1 MNRLSTGIC
10 VGLVLGLGC
19 ASSAFAG
26 YQVENPLGFYFGAGL
41 GASNVRGD
49 NDPYFG
55 YPGYYNGYEAAWKVM
70 AGIRPIPP
78 IGAEIEYIDFGNS
91 NNNGN
96 GYYNYNYY
104 YGQSDHPT
112 AGAAFAFGYLPIPL
126 PFLDIYA
133 KAGVARLHSEINGYE
148 TLTCNPNAGVA
159 CAANGTYYRTNQ
171 WNTDFAYGAGVQA
184 KFAPGL
190 AVRAEYER
198 ISQTG
203 GDPAAVTVGVTW
215 AF

>member
-1 MNRLSTGIC
+1 MNRVSAGIC
-10 VGLVLGLGC
+10 SALVLGLGC

-26 YQVENPLGFYFGAGL
+26 YQVENPVGFYFGG
-41 GASNVRGD
+41 GVGGSNVRGD
-49 NDPYFG
+49 NDPYWG
-55 YPGYYNGYEAAWKVM
+55 YPGDYNGYETAWKVM

-78 IGAEIEYIDFGNS
+78 LGAEIEYIDFGNP
-91 NNNGN
+91 NNGN

-112 AGAAFAFGYLPIPL
+112 AGAAFAVGYLPIPV
-126 PFLDIYA
+126 PFLDVYG
-133 KAGVARLHSEINGYE
+133 KAGVARLHSEVSGYE
-148 TLTCNPNAGVA
+148 TPNCTPNAV
-159 CAANGTYYRTNQ
+159 CPANGAFYRNDQ
-171 WNTDFAYGAGVQA
+171 WNTDFAWGAGVQA
-184 KFAPGL
+184 KFYPGL

-215 AF
+215 TF

>member
-10 VGLVLGLGC
+10 AGLVLGLGC

-26 YQVENPLGFYFGAGL
+26 YQVENPLGFYFGAGV
-41 GASNVRGD
+41 GGSNVRGD

-96 GYYNYNYY
+96 GYYSTNYY

-112 AGAAFAFGYLPIPL
+112 AGAAFALGYLPIPL
-126 PFLDIYA
+126 PFLDIYG

-148 TLTCNPNAGVA
+148 TANCNPSVT
-159 CAANGTYYRTNQ
+159 CSPNGTFYRNNQ

-184 KFAPGL
+184 KFGPGL
-190 AVRAEYER
+190 ALRAEYER

-215 AF
+215 TF